1 MIMYFSYDNPV
12 SELWLSWA
20 GRILQLVGGR
30 QIKGKS
36 FPNGRNLTFQ
46 CWQKYC
52 HDGNLVSR
60 GR

>member
-1 MIMYFSYDNPV
+1 MQLSYDNPV

-20 GRILQLVGGR
+20 GRILQLVEGR

-46 CWQKYC
+46 CW
-52 HDGNLVSR
+52 HDGNLVSS